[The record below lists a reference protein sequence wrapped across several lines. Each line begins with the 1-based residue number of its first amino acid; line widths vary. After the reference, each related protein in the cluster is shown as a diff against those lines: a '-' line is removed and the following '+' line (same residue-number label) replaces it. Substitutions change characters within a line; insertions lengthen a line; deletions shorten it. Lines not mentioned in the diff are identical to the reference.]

1 MRSLRRSFFVWFIV
15 ASAAQALVID
25 TQLDDPAREAEAQQL
40 FHELR
45 CVVCEGQSLAESD
58 AVFAQQMR
66 QAIRDRLDHGD
77 SSAQVRD
84 YFVERYGAQILQT
97 PPLAANTY
105 FLWAMPVLFLLIAA
119 WIMRPRHRGDRP

>member
-1 MRSLRRSFFVWFIV
+1 MRSLLISIACATVLGWN
-15 ASAAQALVID
+15 AHALVID
-25 TQLDDPAREAEAQQL
+25 TKLGDPAQEAHAQQL
-40 FHELR
+40 FHALR

-66 QAIRDRLDHGD
+66 SEIRTRLKQGD
-77 SSAQVRD
+77 SPDAVKA
-84 YFVERYGAQILQT
+84 YFVERYGAQILQA

-119 WIMRPRHRGDRP
+119 WLMRPRRDGERV

>member
-1 MRSLRRSFFVWFIV
+1 MRKLLPSLLAIMFIG
-15 ASAAQALVID
+15 AGAQALVID
-25 TQLDDPAREAEAQQL
+25 TRLDDPAREAQAQAL

-66 QAIRDRLDHGD
+66 REIREQLQKGDSPQAIK
-77 SSAQVRD
+77 D
-84 YFVERYGAQILQT
+84 YFVARYGAQILQS

-105 FLWAMPVLFLLIAA
+105 LLWAMPVLFLLIGA
-119 WIMRPRHRGDRP
+119 WLMRPRRHGGRP

>member
-1 MRSLRRSFFVWFIV
+1 MRKPLVSLLL
-15 ASAAQALVID
+15 AALLAWNAHALVID
-25 TQLDDPAREAEAQQL
+25 AKLDDPAQEAQAQQL
-40 FHELR
+40 FHALR

-66 QAIRDRLDHGD
+66 SEIRTRLAQGD
-77 SSAQVRD
+77 SADAVKS
-84 YFVERYGAQILQT
+84 YFVEHYGAQILQS

-119 WIMRPRHRGDRP
+119 WLMRPRRHGGSA

>member
-1 MRSLRRSFFVWFIV
+1 MRSLRRSILFLLIAV
-15 ASAAQALVID
+15 SAHALVID
-25 TQLDDPAREAEAQQL
+25 AQLDNPAREAQAQQL

-58 AVFAQQMR
+58 AMFAQQMR
-66 QAIRDRLDHGD
+66 REIRECLQQGD
-77 SSAQVRD
+77 SPDSIKD

-119 WIMRPRHRGDRP
+119 WLMRPRRRGDRA

>member
-1 MRSLRRSFFVWFIV
+1 MRRLLPSLLAIMFIG
-15 ASAAQALVID
+15 ASAQALVID
-25 TQLDDPAREAEAQQL
+25 TRLDDPTREAQAQAL

-66 QAIRDRLDHGD
+66 REIREQLQKGD
-77 SSAQVRD
+77 SPQTIKD
-84 YFVERYGAQILQT
+84 YFVARYGAQILQS

-105 FLWAMPVLFLLIAA
+105 LLWAMPVLFLLIGA
-119 WIMRPRHRGDRP
+119 WLMRPRRRGGRP